1 MRHVMRQNRD
11 GEIVV
16 IDLKPGE
23 PLAGA
28 DMLRSWRW
36 VTVLSWFVRTM
47 AMVWLAKGFLNW
59 AILLGVSPRLAPLAA
74 LPHRMQATLIFLS
87 VVELIAGVG
96 LWLGAMWGGVLFLT
110 TCVVEAMALALGV
123 AANANRG
130 LIGLIDGVLAL
141 TYLFLLWRAERERR
155 GG

>member
-1 MRHVMRQNRD
+1 MRQNRD

-28 DMLRSWRW
+28 QMLRAWRW
-36 VTVLSWFVRTM
+36 ATVLRWFVRTM

-59 AILLGVSPRLAPLAA
+59 AILLGVSTRLAQLAA
-74 LPHRMQATLIFLS
+74 LPRRMQATLIFLS
-87 VVELIAGVG
+87 VVELIAAVG
-96 LWLGAMWGGVLFLT
+96 LWLGALWGGVLFLA
-110 TCVVEAMALALGV
+110 TCLVEALALALGV

-130 LIGLIDGVLAL
+130 LIGLIDCVLAV
-141 TYLFLLWRAERERR
+141 TYLFVLWRTDRERR
-155 GG
+155 GS